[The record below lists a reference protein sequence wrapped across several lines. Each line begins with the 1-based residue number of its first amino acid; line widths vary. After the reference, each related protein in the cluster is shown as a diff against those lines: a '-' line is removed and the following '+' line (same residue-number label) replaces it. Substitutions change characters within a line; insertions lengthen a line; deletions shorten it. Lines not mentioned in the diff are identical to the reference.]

1 MANINNL
8 TSYPTATPF
17 ANSIVIGS
25 IAANLATNNFLMSD
39 IATFVMGAN
48 TLTLQDVCD
57 NGTATTTGIT
67 VAGTTTLNGTVDINN
82 TADIADTLTLSR
94 ATGTGLAVTANI
106 FCGGDIGVNG
116 EVTTV
121 GLRLLVGS
129 APATATSTGSAGQ
142 IKIDADYIYVC
153 TATNTWK
160 RVAIATWV

>member
-1 MANINNL
+1 MAQINNL
-8 TSYPTATPF
+8 TSYPTATPV

-25 IAANLATNNFLMSD
+25 IDSGGDTKNFLMSAS
-39 IATFVMGAN
+39 ATYVMGAN

-67 VAGTTTLNGTVDINN
+67 VA
-82 TADIADTLTLSR
+82 DTLTLSK
-94 ATGTGLAVTANI
+94 ASGNGLSVTSNI

-153 TATNTWK
+153 TATNTWG
-160 RVAIATWV
+160 RVAIDTTPF